1 MYKIGFSLSRCV
13 RDIVDDKVA
22 SNHVL
27 AILSRTKIATWE
39 DMMSVVDAYE
49 ATQIW
54 DGSHDWHHK
63 CISVLNRLWSAGR
76 IVQYRNETSD
86 FGNFDS
92 VYWLRKLLSDAG
104 TRSPNWIDIA
114 PSGNMNKTAIADAWN
129 KDEPYWSPTND
140 ALAAQKVGTF
150 LCPSNGLT
158 TDDFGGT
165 ASNGK
170 FYGQSHYMPVAYVD
184 LSPVDGTR
192 NKAQFYKPGLLT
204 YNQTST
210 MGSARDGTSKTV
222 IFFEDAGRT
231 QADVG
236 KASRSSGGNTVW
248 VKTNGSKVT
257 VMGPSIPGWIDG
269 NGNTCPNRWADSDN
283 ASGLSGPPHTASVPG
298 NRQILN
304 NTKTPIGGSAAT
316 CLWTQNNCGPN
327 DEPFSQ
333 HPGLVMAGLAD
344 GSVRALNEDL
354 DLQVCRRL
362 ADPKD
367 GEVVGDF

>member
-1 MYKIGFSLSRCV
+1 MNRKGFTLVELLVVIAIIGVLVGLLLPAVQSAREAARRSSCMNNVKQMSLGALNYESAFQKFPTSGEGY
-13 RDIVDDKVA
+13 DTSTGTFINA
-22 SNHVL
+22 MNIQSFFTQVL
-27 AILSRTKIATWE
+27 PYIE
-39 DMMSVVDAYE
+39 E
-49 ATQIW
+49 
-54 DGSHDWHHK
+54 
-63 CISVLNRLWSAGR
+63 
-76 IVQYRNETSD
+76 
-86 FGNFDS
+86 
-92 VYWLRKLLSDAG
+92 
-104 TRSPNWIDIA
+104 
-114 PSGNMNKTAIADAWN
+114 TAIADAWN
-129 KDEPYWSPTND
+129 RDEPYWSPNND
-140 ALAAQKVGTF
+140 ALASQDVKTF

-158 TDDFGGT
+158 DKSFGGQ
-165 ASNGK
+165 SSVGV
-170 FYGQSHYMPVAYVD
+170 YGQSHYMPVAYTD

-192 NKAQFYKPGLLT
+192 NKAQFYAPGLLT
-204 YNQTST
+204 YNQSST

-236 KASRSSGGNTVW
+236 KASRSTGGNTVW

-257 VMGPSIPGWIDG
+257 VMGPNVPGWIDG
-269 NGNTCPNRWADSDN
+269 NGNTCPNRWADSDG
-283 ASGLSGPPHTASVPG
+283 ASGLSGPPHNASIPG
-298 NRQILN
+298 NRKILN

-344 GSVRALNEDL
+344 GSVKALNEEL

-367 GEVVGDF
+367 GEVLGADF